1 MLKRISQ
8 AANGWGF
15 GSARRVSCG
24 LVIELG
30 PELGL
35 APGCGGAGI
44 GAGRALGP
52 GLQTGFGAGSEI
64 GCGLVIE
71 SGLESSCGQA
81 LEPSCGW
88 AAELAPGA
96 EAL

>member
-35 APGCGGAGI
+35 APGCG
-44 GAGRALGP
+44 RAL
-52 GLQTGFGAGSEI
+52 
-64 GCGLVIE
+64 
-71 SGLESSCGQA
+71 
-81 LEPSCGW
+81 
-88 AAELAPGA
+88 ELAPGSGKPA
-96 EAL
+96 GRRLCFWDRAAGGTEGQIAGTA